1 MRQGSPTRSGVFSLK
16 RSLRGSKGVVVAIHR
31 FETDKAVEMLLD
43 EQAHLTGEEDFDQN
57 IRKALAL
64 RFRLWQEHALG
75 YHIVLEHPDHPERKL
90 VQLI

>member
-1 MRQGSPTRSGVFSLK
+1 
-16 RSLRGSKGVVVAIHR
+16 
-31 FETDKAVEMLLD
+31 MLLD